1 MRSGQ
6 TTTDQQPIENIVWSP
21 QSGPQHALIECPV
34 YEIFYGGAR
43 GGGKTDGVLGKM
55 AIKAETYG
63 TAFNCIFFRHELPML
78 DDAIN
83 RSQEIFGP
91 LGATWND
98 QKKTWKFPGGG
109 RLRFRPLERV
119 KDAEKYQGQNVSDVC
134 IEEAGNFA
142 DPAPILR
149 LHAVLRSARG
159 IPTQMHL
166 TGNPGGP
173 GQLWIKHRY
182 IDPAPE
188 GYKILTETFRFGKQE
203 FKRNRV
209 FIPALVT
216 DNKILLENDPNYI
229 GNLFMVGSAELVR
242 AWLEGDWNAIEGAY
256 FDCWS
261 RDMVIKPFEIPDHW
275 TRIRSFDWG
284 SAKPFS
290 VGWWAVA
297 SEDLITTS
305 GVIPK
310 NAMVRY
316 REWYGA
322 AKDEAGVTKPNIG
335 LKLKT
340 AAVAKGIAQRETEK
354 IHKQVADPAIFAED
368 GGPSIAE
375 EMYNADHS
383 IKWQSADNKR
393 IPGWSQMRQR
403 MEGDEDKP
411 MVYVFDT
418 CTDSIRTIPALQHD
432 DIKPEDLD
440 TDGED
445 HAADEWRYGLMA
457 RPWTKPKP
465 QEPEPIKGIE
475 SVTLNDLWNKQP
487 QRKRI

>member
-1 MRSGQ
+1 M
-6 TTTDQQPIENIVWSP
+6 
-21 QSGPQHALIECPV
+21 
-34 YEIFYGGAR
+34 
-43 GGGKTDGVLGKM
+43 
-55 AIKAETYG
+55 
-63 TAFNCIFFRHELPML
+63 
-78 DDAIN
+78 
-83 RSQEIFGP
+83 
-91 LGATWND
+91 
-98 QKKTWKFPGGG
+98 
-109 RLRFRPLERV
+109 
-119 KDAEKYQGQNVSDVC
+119 
-134 IEEAGNFA
+134 
-142 DPAPILR
+142 
-149 LHAVLRSARG
+149 
-159 IPTQMHL
+159 
-166 TGNPGGP
+166 
-173 GQLWIKHRY
+173 WIKHRY